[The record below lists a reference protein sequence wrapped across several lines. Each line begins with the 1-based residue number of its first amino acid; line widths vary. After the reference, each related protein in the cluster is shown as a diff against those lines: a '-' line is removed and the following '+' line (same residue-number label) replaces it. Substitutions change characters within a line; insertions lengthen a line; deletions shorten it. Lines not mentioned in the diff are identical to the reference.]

1 MVRDKR
7 GKGKREEYY
16 FDYALL
22 FIVLFLLV
30 FGLVMLYSVSSYEA
44 ALDYGDSAYYLKKQ
58 AFSTCLGLVAMLV
71 VAGIDYHVW
80 E

>member
-1 MVRDKR
+1 MGRNKR
-7 GKGKREEYY
+7 TGRKQEEYF

-44 ALDYGDSAYYLKKQ
+44 GLDYGDSAFYLKKQ
-58 AFSTCLGLVAMLV
+58 ATATSLGLIIMIGIAC
-71 VAGIDYHVW
+71 IDYHFW
-80 E
+80 

>member
-7 GKGKREEYY
+7 GKGKQEEYY

-44 ALDYGDSAYYLKKQ
+44 GLDYGDSAYYLKK
-58 AFSTCLGLVAMLV
+58 
-71 VAGIDYHVW
+71 
-80 E
+80 